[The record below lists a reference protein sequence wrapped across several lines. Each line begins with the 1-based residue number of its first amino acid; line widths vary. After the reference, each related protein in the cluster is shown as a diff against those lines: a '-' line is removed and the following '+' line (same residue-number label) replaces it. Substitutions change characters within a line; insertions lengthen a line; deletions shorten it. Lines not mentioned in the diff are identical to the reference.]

1 LTLQDAAGTRGTV
14 PEFHV
19 SVLAEQLTA
28 AIAPAI
34 DASPDATLVDATCGG
49 GGHTAAIL
57 ERSRPARVILLDRDP
72 AALEHAK
79 RRLVGAACPLE
90 FRHARFSSLGR
101 ILDELEIPSISALIA
116 DIGVSSHQ
124 LDTGERGFSFREDA
138 PLDMRMDPTSGQT
151 AAQLLANI
159 DVAELAEVLRR
170 FGEEPEA
177 RRIAEAIV
185 VARPRTT
192 GALATVVEAAMSGRA
207 RRALGKRI
215 HPATRTFQAL
225 RIFVNGELDELDAL
239 LEVGPQRLRVGGR
252 MAVITFHSLE
262 DRRVKRRFAEL
273 ARAPE
278 LPAELPLTAAELPK
292 PEFMFPPEVSRK
304 GSWADEAELARNP
317 RSRSARLRVIER
329 VMPCA

>member
-1 LTLQDAAGTRGTV
+1 V

-57 ERSRPARVILLDRDP
+57 QRSRPARVILLDRDP

-79 RRLVGAACPLE
+79 RRLAGAACPLE
-90 FRHARFSSLGR
+90 FRHARFSSLAG
-101 ILDELEIPSISALIA
+101 ILDELAVPSIAALIA

-124 LDTGERGFSFREDA
+124 LDTGERGFSFRGDA

-159 DVAELAEVLRR
+159 DVAELADLLRR

-185 VARPRTT
+185 AARPRTT
-192 GALATVVEAAMSGRA
+192 GALATVVESAMSGRA

-262 DRRVKRRFAEL
+262 DRRVKRRFAAL
-273 ARAPE
+273 TRAPE
-278 LPAELPLTAAELPK
+278 VPAHLPLTAAQLPK
-292 PEFMFPPEVSRK
+292 PEFTFAPEVSRK
-304 GSWADEAELARNP
+304 GVLADEAERDRNP
-317 RSRSARLRVIER
+317 RSRSARLRAIER

>member
-1 LTLQDAAGTRGTV
+1 MV

-19 SVLAEQLTA
+19 SVLAEQLSA

-34 DASPDATLVDATCGG
+34 DASPDATLVDATCGS

-79 RRLVGAACPLE
+79 RRLAGAACPLE
-90 FRHARFSSLGR
+90 FRHARFSNLGGV
-101 ILDELEIPSISALIA
+101 LDELGIGQIAALIA

-124 LDTGERGFSFREDA
+124 LDAGERGFSFREDA
-138 PLDMRMDPTSGQT
+138 PLDMRMDPTSGPT
-151 AAQLLANI
+151 AAQLLSSL

-170 FGEEPEA
+170 FGEEGEA

-185 VARPRTT
+185 AARPRTT
-192 GALATVVEAAMSGRA
+192 GALAAVVEAAMSGRA

-225 RIFVNGELDELDAL
+225 RILVNGELDELDAL
-239 LEVGPQRLRVGGR
+239 LEVGPQRLCVGGR
-252 MAVITFHSLE
+252 MAVISFHSLE
-262 DRRVKRRFAEL
+262 DRRIKRRFAEL
-273 ARAPE
+273 VRAPE
-278 LPAELPLTAAELPK
+278 VPVDLPLTAAQLPLAA
-292 PEFMFPPEVSRK
+292 FRHPPEVPRK
-304 GSWADEAELARNP
+304 GVQADAAERDRNP
-317 RSRSARLRVIER
+317 RSRSARLRAIER
-329 VMPCA
+329 VMGASP

>member
-1 LTLQDAAGTRGTV
+1 M

-19 SVLAEQLTA
+19 SVLAEQLSA

-34 DASPDATLVDATCGG
+34 DAAEDATLVDATCGA

-79 RRLVGAACPLE
+79 RRLTGAACPLE
-90 FRHARFSSLGR
+90 FRHARFSSLGG
-101 ILDELEIPSISALIA
+101 ILDELGIGHIAALIA

-124 LDTGERGFSFREDA
+124 LDAGERGFSFREDA
-138 PLDMRMDPTSGQT
+138 PLDMRMDPTSGPT
-151 AAQLLANI
+151 AAQLLASI

-170 FGEEPEA
+170 YGEEAEA

-185 VARPRTT
+185 AARPRTT
-192 GALATVVEAAMSGRA
+192 GALARVVETAMSGRA

-225 RIFVNGELDELDAL
+225 RILVNGELDELDAL
-239 LEVGPQRLRVGGR
+239 LQVGPQRLCVGGR
-252 MAVITFHSLE
+252 MAVISFHSLE

-273 ARAPE
+273 VRAHE
-278 LPAELPLTAAELPK
+278 LPADLPLTAAQLPTA
-292 PEFMFPPEVSRK
+292 EFRYPPEVPRK
-304 GSWADEAELARNP
+304 GVQADAAERDRNP
-317 RSRSARLRVIER
+317 RSRSARLRAIER
-329 VMPCA
+329 VLEARSA